1 MNKEE
6 FFNKIK
12 EAERYYYKNNPC
24 YHCGPGNGCDD
35 CRDCADS
42 KISHELW
49 LKVYNLKTEY
59 KEKFGADYDKEVEA
73 LDKAHR
79 EKIRKEKLLKEVW
92 ETCTFDEIIDAGF
105 EYNKCSGE
113 KLINAA
119 TEFEKPETDCEQSF
133 IDKLSE
139 LFKNTDRKNL
149 PWGDE
154 IMYVITDYYSNS
166 SLIDYFDKDELIE
179 WLDGSIEMDMYVENE
194 IRERELSEDVDEEY
208 TFADYTKEVESLP
221 NYKLKNYLC
230 DLVMANHHISND
242 ELMNLL
248 KEKISL

>member
-1 MNKEE
+1 MDKKE
-6 FFNKIK
+6 
-12 EAERYYYKNNPC
+12 
-24 YHCGPGNGCDD
+24 
-35 CRDCADS
+35 
-42 KISHELW
+42 
-49 LKVYNLKTEY
+49 
-59 KEKFGADYDKEVEA
+59 
-73 LDKAHR
+73 
-79 EKIRKEKLLKEVW
+79 LLKQLW
-92 ETCTFDEIIDAGF
+92 KQCSFDEIIDAGF

-119 TEFEKPETDCEQSF
+119 AEFEKPEINSEKSF
-133 IDKLSE
+133 INKLSY
-139 LFKNTDRKNL
+139 LFEHTDRKNL

-154 IMYVITDYYSNS
+154 IMSVITDYYSNS

-179 WLDGSIEMDMYVENE
+179 WLDGSFEMDMYVENE
-194 IRERELSEDVDEEY
+194 IRERDLSEEVDEY

-248 KEKISL
+248 KEKIS

>member
-1 MNKEE
+1 MNKDE
-6 FFNKIK
+6 
-12 EAERYYYKNNPC
+12 
-24 YHCGPGNGCDD
+24 
-35 CRDCADS
+35 
-42 KISHELW
+42 
-49 LKVYNLKTEY
+49 
-59 KEKFGADYDKEVEA
+59 
-73 LDKAHR
+73 
-79 EKIRKEKLLKEVW
+79 LLKQLW
-92 ETCTFDEIIDAGF
+92 EQCSFDEIIDAGF

-119 TEFEKPETDCEQSF
+119 AEFEKPKLDSEQSF
-133 IDKLSE
+133 IDKLSD
-139 LFKNTDRKNL
+139 LFENTDSKTL

-154 IMYVITDYYSNS
+154 IMSVITDYYSNS

-179 WLDGSIEMDMYVENE
+179 WLDGSFELDMYVENE
-194 IRERELSEDVDEEY
+194 IRERDLSEEVDEY

-248 KEKISL
+248 KEKIS